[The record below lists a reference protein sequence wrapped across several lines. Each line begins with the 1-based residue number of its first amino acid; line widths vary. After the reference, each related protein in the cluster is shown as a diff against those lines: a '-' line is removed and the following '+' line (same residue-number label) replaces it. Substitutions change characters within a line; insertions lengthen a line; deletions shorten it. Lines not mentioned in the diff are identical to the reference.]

1 MLRLN
6 TSPRL
11 FLPMFSK
18 GFTAVLHFRGQD
30 PKAQKFRTTVWKIV
44 YKAFA
49 FGKLFVKLFGQNLL
63 RFGCFFQ
70 CLERVS
76 PQFCIS
82 EARIQKRKNSVPL
95 HLENCL

>member
-1 MLRLN
+1 M
-6 TSPRL
+6 
-11 FLPMFSK
+11 FLPVFSK

-30 PKAQKFRTTVWKIV
+30 PKAQKFRTT
-44 YKAFA
+44 A

-70 CLERVS
+70 CLERIS

-82 EARIQKRKNSVPL
+82 EARIQKRKKSVPL